1 MAVGINGDLNAG
13 MPQLLRHAL
22 DGGMMLIQLD
32 GRVTMS
38 EIVQAIDT

>member
-1 MAVGINGDLNAG
+1 
-13 MPQLLRHAL
+13 MPQLLGHVL